1 MSEAI
6 PHLEGKR
13 TGRPRG
19 SNGGIT
25 KMARE
30 AAIKTGLLP
39 HEWLLKVARGEGIEH
54 KRWVE
59 TTDARTNVVTRQ
71 LVSEVVYAAFDERID
86 AAKAAAPY
94 YAPRLVAQQV
104 DVTGSMQLLQMS
116 DDELNA
122 ELAAL
127 AAALRA
133 KG

>member
-39 HEWLLKVARGEGIEH
+39 HEWLVRITRIGYFQGGPSTHRALASAFAS
-54 KRWVE
+54 
-59 TTDARTNVVTRQ
+59 DSLNVVDHVLLIT
-71 LVSEVVYAAFDERID
+71 SSAIFDRSNIC
-86 AAKAAAPY
+86 
-94 YAPRLVAQQV
+94 L
-104 DVTGSMQLLQMS
+104 
-116 DDELNA
+116 
-122 ELAAL
+122 
-127 AAALRA
+127 
-133 KG
+133 